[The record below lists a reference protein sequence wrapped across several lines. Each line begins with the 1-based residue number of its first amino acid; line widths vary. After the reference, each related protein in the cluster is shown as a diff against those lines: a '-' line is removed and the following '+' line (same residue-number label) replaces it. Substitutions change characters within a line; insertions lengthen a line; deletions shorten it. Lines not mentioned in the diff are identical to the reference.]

1 MKGVGRSDQVEEF
14 DRRADSYDRGPLG
27 SWHRLV
33 AERTA
38 ALAVTARE
46 QPRRILDVGCGTG
59 MLLARLA
66 QLAPDAQLLAGIDP
80 SPRMVAVSR
89 AALESASA
97 VVIERA
103 PAEELPF
110 ESDTFDLV
118 VSTLSFDH
126 WRDQRTGL
134 TECARVLSSD
144 GRLVLADLFAG
155 WLAPSVL
162 LGRRDRARTIR
173 RATALLDVTGLVP
186 LTWERIYDL
195 GPLPLVRAVVAA
207 TG

>member
-1 MKGVGRSDQVEEF
+1 MKGVGRTDQVEEF
-14 DRRADSYDRGPLG
+14 DQRADSYDRGRLG

-38 ALAVTARE
+38 ALAVAARK

-59 MLLARLA
+59 MLLVRLV
-66 QLAPDAQLLAGIDP
+66 QLAPDVERLAGIDP
-80 SPRMVAVSR
+80 SPRMVALCR
-89 AALESASA
+89 AALPSSAA
-97 VVIERA
+97 AVIERA

-110 ESDTFDLV
+110 ESDSFDLV
-118 VSTLSFDH
+118 VSTMSFDH

-134 TECARVLSSD
+134 TECARVLSPD
-144 GRLVLADLFAG
+144 GRLVLADLFAA
-155 WLAPSVL
+155 WLAPTFLV
-162 LGRRDRARTIR
+162 GKGDRARTIR
-173 RATALLDVTGLVP
+173 RATALLEVAGLAP

-195 GPLPLVRAVVAA
+195 GPFPLVRAVVAA